1 MSSRTSQNDLS
12 GVDNYS
18 CCSRDRSNN
27 RRRRHSNQ
35 GDTLLKANTGVF
47 GPTTIPITAPLLQ
60 TAVNQPIAS
69 VTVGTDGLEDP
80 STLVQF
86 LGTLTASALAAVGVT
101 YNFTLF
107 RNCKGMAAREQLRS
121 FTVSQA
127 VAGVAGI
134 PDSRGL
140 SFAFFQGESDCFEH
154 ECCTYTLE
162 LTSITATVAVLLTVT
177 INGTLS
183 VLVVGETEED

>member
-1 MSSRTSQNDLS
+1 MSSMTSQNGL
-12 GVDNYS
+12 GGADNYS
-18 CCSRDRSNN
+18 CCSRERSINN
-27 RRRRHSNQ
+27 RRRRPNQ
-35 GDTLLKANTGVF
+35 GDSILKANTGVF
-47 GPTTIPITAPLLQ
+47 GPTTIPVTAPLLQ
-60 TAVNQPIAS
+60 TTVNQPIAS
-69 VTVGTDGLEDP
+69 VTIGTNDLEDP
-80 STLVQF
+80 SILVQF
-86 LGTLTASALAAVGVT
+86 LGTLTATALAAVGVT

-121 FTVSQA
+121 FSVSQA
-127 VAGVAGI
+127 IAGVAGV

-162 LTSITATVAVLLTVT
+162 LTSIIATVAVALTVT

-183 VLVVGETEED
+183 VLAVGETEED